1 MVLNG
6 NMDRQNRRSSLDS
19 LLDDRL
25 HHVREGRAATCRDA
39 KDGNRLTCQC
49 LLPPTSYRLGYHRPE
64 GDATHVAGQTSR
76 DDAREQVSLD
86 ASVDRVVG
94 APR

>member
-1 MVLNG
+1 MVLTG
-6 NMDRQNRRSSLDS
+6 NLHRHNRRCPLDS

-39 KDGNRLTCQC
+39 KDGNRLTRQC
-49 LLPPTSYRLGYHRPE
+49 LLPPTSYRIEYH
-64 GDATHVAGQTSR
+64 HFAGQTNR